1 MVTEDTPAPITLV
14 QKSKQA
20 KKNAKEKQ
28 RRKNKKETLAKE
40 SAVVEHEA
48 EAEAGADRPDKAK
61 VRGGSLPR

>member
-28 RRKNKKETLAKE
+28 RRKNKETLAKE